1 MIRNMKALFIAVFA
15 ITTVCLLAACHN
27 EHDDTYVSVA
37 EIEPLL
43 ERLQYLEDS
52 NEIQKLQAKYVHFLF
67 TQRFDRIVDEIYAQ
81 HQDDVSVEFSDSGVF
96 RGLESITGLYAA
108 FGRIK
113 QLPGYFIL
121 HMATNPYLEIAEDG
135 MSAKAHWLSPGV
147 ANSRNGS
154 SWIWGPY
161 YADYVKEDGEWR
173 IHHSNL
179 VPLFRNPYEVSWG
192 ESETHGTVKG
202 VLGVEADEPGT
213 LYRPFNEVRKETDIF
228 RNHPDLPEAF

>member
-1 MIRNMKALFIAVFA
+1 MKKIIALI
-15 ITTVCLLAACHN
+15 ITSSVLFLSACQKEDN
-27 EHDDTYVSVA
+27 TAYVKMA
-37 EIEPLL
+37 DIQPLM
-43 ERLQYLEDS
+43 ERLQELEDKD
-52 NEIQKLQAKYVHFLF
+52 EIQKLQSKYVHLLF
-67 TQRFDRIVDEIYAQ
+67 TQRFDRIVDEIYAK
-81 HQDDVSVEFSDSGVF
+81 HEDDVSVEFSDSGVF

-135 MSAKAHWLSPGV
+135 LSAKGHWLSPG
-147 ANSRNGS
+147 ASNSRNGS

-161 YADYVKEDGEWR
+161 YADYVKEDGQWR

-192 ESETHGTVKG
+192 ASDSHGTVKG
-202 VLGVEADEPGT
+202 VLGVDADEPST
-213 LYRPFNEVRKETDIF
+213 LYRPFNEVREETEIF
-228 RNHPDLPEAF
+228 RNHPDLPEEY